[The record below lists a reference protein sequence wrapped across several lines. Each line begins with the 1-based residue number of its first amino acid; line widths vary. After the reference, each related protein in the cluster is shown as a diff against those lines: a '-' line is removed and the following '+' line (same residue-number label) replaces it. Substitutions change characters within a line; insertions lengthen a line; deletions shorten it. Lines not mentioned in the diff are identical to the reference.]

1 MPIDTCPSSDLD
13 LWTDSA
19 IDDPYPL
26 WKRLRDTGPVVRLEA
41 YDFYALPRYAQ
52 LRAALGDWKSFS
64 SAKGVMLNDQIN
76 AAQSGATLHTDPPV
90 HDLQRSIVGR
100 PLVPRELRKLD
111 EPLRE
116 QSEALVDR
124 LVDRRVF
131 DAATDLAEYLP
142 LTIVSRQVGLPEE
155 GRERMVSWAAAAF
168 DAAGPLNDRALA
180 ALPVLREGIEYSY
193 DPGLR
198 ERLDPGGWAARLWEA
213 ADAGEIA
220 EEKCPALL
228 IDYWGPALDTTIA
241 AITSAIWLF
250 GEHQDQWRLLRAN
263 PALVPRAV
271 NEVIRLE
278 SPTPYFTR
286 VATRDVELDGTVIP
300 AGSRVLMMYGSA
312 NRDERKWPDADRF
325 DVRRTPS
332 DHLGFGYGEHL
343 CLGQQLA
350 RMELRALLNALLPR
364 VARFEI
370 NSMERLANN
379 MLRQI
384 KRLDVT
390 VHE

>member
-1 MPIDTCPSSDLD
+1 MSIDTCPSTDLD

-19 IDDPYPL
+19 IDDPYQL
-26 WKRLRDTGPVVRLEA
+26 WKQLRDAGPVVRLDT
-41 YDFYALPRYAQ
+41 YDFYALPRYAEM
-52 LRAALGDWKSFS
+52 RRALGDWKVFS
-64 SAKGVMLNDQIN
+64 SAQGVMLNDEIN
-76 AAQSGATLHTDPPV
+76 KAQAGATLHTDPPV
-90 HDLQRSIVGR
+90 HDAQRAIVGR

-111 EPLRE
+111 EQFRE
-116 QSEALVDR
+116 QAEALVER
-124 LVDRRVF
+124 LVGEGSF

-142 LTIVSRQVGLPEE
+142 LTIVSKQVGLPEE
-155 GRERMVSWAAAAF
+155 GRDRMVSWAAAAF
-168 DAAGPLNDRALA
+168 DAAGPLNDRCRA
-180 ALPVLREGIEYSY
+180 ALPVLEEGVAYSY

-198 ERLDPGGWAARLWEA
+198 QRLDPRGWAARLWEA

-220 EEKCPALL
+220 HEKCPALL

-250 GEHQDQWRLLRAN
+250 GEYPDQWRRLRAN
-263 PALVPRAV
+263 PSLVSRAV

-286 VATRDVELDGTVIP
+286 VTTRDVEVGGTLIP

-325 DVRRTPS
+325 DVQRTPS
-332 DHLGFGYGEHL
+332 DHLGFGFGEHL

-350 RMELRALLNALLPR
+350 RMEIRALLNALIPR
-364 VARFEI
+364 VRRFEV

-384 KRLDVT
+384 KRLDIT
-390 VHE
+390 VH